1 MIYVG
6 WAALYEGETDSHY
19 FNALIPRVMTDLVL
33 QNNAQASIIPE
44 TPAVRLSRGTV
55 EQVAAEACRAGDAFH
70 LVFIHADS
78 GGRNTEASLSS
89 RGDAYCEAM
98 HRRCAW
104 DPVRCVTVTPRH
116 ETEAWMLADPSAVVQ
131 SLGSRAALDVL
142 GLPNDATQAE
152 RLIDPKSVLL
162 NAIQIVTG
170 RRRRHPNDLQFL
182 YSSIAERQSLAS
194 LRRSPSFNGF
204 ESRLSKALASIGCL

>member
-1 MIYVG
+1 
-6 WAALYEGETDSHY
+6 
-19 FNALIPRVMTDLVL
+19 
-33 QNNAQASIIPE
+33 
-44 TPAVRLSRGTV
+44 
-55 EQVAAEACRAGDAFH
+55 
-70 LVFIHADS
+70 
-78 GGRNTEASLSS
+78 
-89 RGDAYCEAM
+89 
-98 HRRCAW
+98 
-104 DPVRCVTVTPRH
+104 
-116 ETEAWMLADPSAVVQ
+116 MLADPSAVVQ